1 MINITKLN
9 TLTLQGEIWRQ
20 VKNYPD
26 YMISNM
32 GRLYSG
38 NKNKICKG
46 LYKRGYH
53 LYELFNESNKGAKH
67 GDRIKASHLVASA
80 FLRWYKPEIHEHIHH
95 INRRRGDDRLINLFP
110 CTATQHRAIHLI
122 YDLLA
127 KNTALLAELLQPI
140 IHCNINLLFND
151 MKGGDVA

>member
-1 MINITKLN
+1 MIIISKLN
-9 TLTLQGEIWRQ
+9 KVTMQGEIWRQ
-20 VKNYPD
+20 IPNYPN

-38 NKNKICKG
+38 FDNQIRKGSYKN
-46 LYKRGYH
+46 GYH
-53 LYELFNESNKGAKH
+53 FFELRNEHNKGAKH
-67 GDRIKASHLVASA
+67 GDKKRASHLVAAA

-95 INRRRGDDRLINLFP
+95 VNRRRGDDRLINLFP

-122 YDLLA
+122 YDLLS
-127 KNTALLAELLQPI
+127 KNTALLAELLTPI
-140 IHCNINLLFND
+140 IHCNVNLLFND